1 MALIE
6 GVGDE
11 VTLLFTLLL
20 ILSVVG
26 LAWISTHTSERSP
39 HWSPPPGEEE
49 EGGAGPDAPTTSDD
63 PLSNMEATSDNC
75 PSPSSESPQE
85 PPLKSDP
92 TNREPPEDDPPTLR
106 NRGPRAPSDGPHTIS
121 LRLKFLNDT
130 ERTVPVCPSDTV
142 LHIKRTHFPG
152 QEGHIRLI
160 YQGQLLRDDSRTV
173 ASLQLTDGCVVHC
186 HISQHAASPGQSSS
200 DLSEVPLNI
209 GTLLVPLLVLVLAL
223 LWYCQ
228 FQYPHI
234 FTATATVCL
243 GAITLLVIVITFATY
258 RG

>member
-11 VTLLFTLLL
+11 VTLLFALVL
-20 ILSVVG
+20 ILSVVA
-26 LAWISTHTSERSP
+26 LAWISTHTTERNNP
-39 HWSPPPGEEE
+39 HWSSRPSHVPEEE
-49 EGGAGPDAPTTSDD
+49 EGGAPSASHD
-63 PLSNMEATSDNC
+63 PLSGPEDG
-75 PSPSSESPQE
+75 PSPSEGPQE
-85 PPLKSDP
+85 PPLESDP
-92 TNREPPEDDPPTLR
+92 TNREPPENDPPTLR
-106 NRGPRAPSDGPHTIS
+106 NRGPGAPSESTDRIS

-130 ERTVPVCPSDTV
+130 ERVVPVCPSDTV
-142 LHIKRTHFPG
+142 LYIKRTHFPG
-152 QEGHIRLI
+152 QEGHVRLI

-186 HISQHAASPGQSSS
+186 HISQHAASPGQSSG
-200 DLSEVPLNI
+200 DLPVVPLNI
-209 GTLLVPLLVLVLAL
+209 GTFLVPLLVFILAL

-228 FQYPHI
+228 FQYPDI

-243 GAITLLVIVITFATY
+243 GAITLLVIVITFATS